1 MGQGR
6 GAWSS
11 IGGTLNYEG
20 DGKGVFYRLATGS
33 MPQVGTVVTDNN
45 SRAVKGAVKAYQKA
59 LNRRLGAGACRADGI
74 FGPQTDRAVK
84 RFQEREGLFAD
95 GVIGQTTS
103 KALLW
108 PDLRR
113 KVNNLRAKYPAAE
126 LVTPVLV
133 CGFVTHESNWDAG
146 AVGFIDDRDVGLA
159 QINADA
165 HPEWTF
171 EDRQAPI
178 PCFEF
183 IFNYQKN
190 ALRELDGNIVDAIV
204 SYNLGLG
211 GVRSWIRAGRPDTYT
226 PAGSTQPRDV
236 KHYYTN
242 IRNVCKDMR

>member
-6 GAWSS
+6 GAWSR
-11 IGGTLNYEG
+11 IGGTVNYDG
-20 DGKGVFYRLATGS
+20 DGPGPYYALSTGGF
-33 MPQVGTVVTDNN
+33 PQVGSVVTDNN

-59 LNRRLGAGACRADGI
+59 LNRRLGGGVRPDGI
-74 FGPQTDRAVK
+74 FGPVTDRVVK
-84 RFQEREGLFAD
+84 EFQEFVGEYAD
-95 GVIGQTTS
+95 GAIGPKTS

-113 KVNNLRAKYPAAE
+113 KVNNLRRKYPEAD

-165 HPEWTF
+165 HPEWSF
-171 EDRQAPI
+171 AQRQAPI

-183 IFNYQKN
+183 IFEYIRSSLNQ
-190 ALRELDGNIVDAIV
+190 LDGKIVDAIV
-204 SYNLGLG
+204 SYNLGVG
-211 GVRSWIRAGRPDTYT
+211 GARSWIRAGRPDIYT
-226 PAGSTQPRDV
+226 PAGSSTPRDV
-236 KHYYTN
+236 RHYYTN